1 IIVSGFN
8 VFPGEVED
16 ALRSHPDV
24 VDVAVIGE
32 PHPRTGET
40 VVAFVVPADGAR
52 PDPVELLR
60 HAGRQLARYKLPTR
74 VEVVDALPRT
84 LGGKVVRRALS
95 SAAGAR
101 RPDATTNP
109 A

>member
-1 IIVSGFN
+1 

-16 ALRSHPDV
+16 ALRTHRDV
-24 VDVAVIGE
+24 EDVAVIGE

-40 VVAFVVPADGAR
+40 VVAYVVPRAGKVL
-52 PDPVELLR
+52 DPVELMR

-74 VEVVDALPRT
+74 IELVAALPRT
-84 LGGKVVRRALS
+84 LAGKLVRRALPS
-95 SAAGAR
+95 TPPLVGR
-101 RPDATTNP
+101 RPDDATTKP